1 LPDRPFRTSVAADG
15 RRFVVCSPQGHCR
28 LFDDGLRQ
36 LDEIKLAAGVTWL
49 QLNDTGTLL
58 LVGFP
63 NHIDGYAT
71 SPDLARFL
79 RIPVAGTSGDSCVFK
94 SDENVLCVASWD
106 RKPLIAAWDLTSF
119 KVIAERPLPPRGGA
133 GYMLVRHPEGEAM
146 AAVAFSGQSEEWMF
160 WTHYAHGRLRVFDQ
174 PEIEDVALPH
184 FHPTGGEFVSYHDR
198 LGLCRATFPTGD
210 VIATVQPEEAFPD
223 NPEDGFSYGVHFS
236 RDDRLLVWQQNL
248 ALYELDFMTLRPVR
262 AVLTGAEG
270 MIYGK
275 DRFFSEESWRLAGGR
290 LLTSD
295 SWHDAKFRSRTDTL
309 RLWDASALFGH
320 LSAPDPACPHTKQL
334 LATGD

>member
-1 LPDRPFRTSVAADG
+1 
-15 RRFVVCSPQGHCR
+15 
-28 LFDDGLRQ
+28 
-36 LDEIKLAAGVTWL
+36 
-49 QLNDTGTLL
+49 
-58 LVGFP
+58 
-63 NHIDGYAT
+63 
-71 SPDLARFL
+71 
-79 RIPVAGTSGDSCVFK
+79 
-94 SDENVLCVASWD
+94 
-106 RKPLIAAWDLTSF
+106 
-119 KVIAERPLPPRGGA
+119 
-133 GYMLVRHPEGEAM
+133 
-146 AAVAFSGQSEEWMF
+146 
-160 WTHYAHGRLRVFDQ
+160 
-174 PEIEDVALPH
+174 
-184 FHPTGGEFVSYHDR
+184 
-198 LGLCRATFPTGD
+198 
-210 VIATVQPEEAFPD
+210 
-223 NPEDGFSYGVHFS
+223 
-236 RDDRLLVWQQNL
+236 VWQQNL